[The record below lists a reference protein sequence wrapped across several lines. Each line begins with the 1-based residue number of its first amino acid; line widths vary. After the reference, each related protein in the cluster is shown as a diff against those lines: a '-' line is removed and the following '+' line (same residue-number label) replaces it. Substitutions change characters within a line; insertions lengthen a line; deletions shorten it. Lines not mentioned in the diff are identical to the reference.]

1 MVGRIARIVAQFL
14 QDAGRE
20 LDDDAILSSIPSCS
34 SPAISYE
41 TSGGARSYGLTGA
54 VADCVGFCFS
64 R

>member
-41 TSGGARSYGLTGA
+41 TSGGARSYDLT
-54 VADCVGFCFS
+54 
-64 R
+64 